1 MAIAGPNGAGKTTLL
16 NLVSG
21 FIKPDSGKVF
31 FKGKDITG
39 YPPHKTAELG
49 FARTFQIPR
58 PLHHLPT
65 ILNVVISLLSPR
77 IKKLT
82 GGLGDELVR
91 ALDIL
96 EEVGFER
103 DSEYIQRPAG
113 LLPHG
118 YLKRVELARAL
129 ALRPELLFLDEL
141 LSGLSRPEVTSIL
154 PLITKLRETGF
165 TLLMVEHRV
174 GDVATVADR
183 IIVLHRGEKI
193 AEGKPEKV
201 LSDERVRSS
210 VIISKEVVH

>member
-1 MAIAGPNGAGKTTLL
+1 VAIAGPNGAGKTTLL

-49 FARTFQIPR
+49 IARTFQIPR

-118 YLKRVELARAL
+118 YLKRV
-129 ALRPELLFLDEL
+129 ELLFLDEL